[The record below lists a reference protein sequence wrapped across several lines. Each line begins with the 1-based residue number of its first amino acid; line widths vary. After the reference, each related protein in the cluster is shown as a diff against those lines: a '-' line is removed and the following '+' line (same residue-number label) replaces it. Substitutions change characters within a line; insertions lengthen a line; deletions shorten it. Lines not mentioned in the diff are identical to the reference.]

1 MLAFYI
7 CLCVMFISIG
17 YFWAKQKLANPLSIF
32 NAIWLIIVLLYQL
45 HLSRLQEPLSDETM
59 SVLCINVAAFSIGY
73 LVLSLIIRLLRK
85 NKRSTLLA
93 QEKNKKVKS
102 VSVSSKLIKKMF
114 FWWAAVEIVEVFVSG
129 GIPVFWKI
137 FGDTKTYMSFGV
149 PTLHGL
155 MNAFGLVIITVAF
168 YEYLQRK
175 KKKEKL
181 QLMGIILTM
190 LVYYLLLITRQVVIS
205 AIIQMGV
212 VYFILRGKEI
222 KGKSWVKILFYSFI
236 GIIAFGL
243 IGNFRTGY
251 EAFLS
256 VSLIESQLPSLLV
269 GFYWVYM
276 YLTMTLA
283 NVNNAVALGVTG
295 FGGLK
300 GALNHF
306 LPSVFENQMT
316 SGVEVPPYLVTEAYN
331 VSGYFISF
339 YTGMGDAG
347 VILIAT
353 VYGILGAII
362 YEAFR
367 KIRSE
372 RNTILY
378 AVYIQII
385 ALSFFANHL
394 LYLPSGFQL
403 IIVLALFFVLKRK
416 GATRD

>member
-1 MLAFYI
+1 
-7 CLCVMFISIG
+7 MFFSIG

-32 NAIWLIIVLLYQL
+32 NAIWLVIVLLYQL
-45 HLSRLQEPLSDETM
+45 HLSRLQEALSDETM

-93 QEKNKKVKS
+93 EEKNKKVKS
-102 VSVSSKLIKKMF
+102 VSVPLGLIKKMF
-114 FWWAAVEIVEVFVSG
+114 FWWAAVEVIEIYVSG
-129 GIPVFWKI
+129 GIPVFWKL

-175 KKKEKL
+175 KRKEKF
-181 QLMGIILTM
+181 QLMGIILTT

-205 AIIQMGV
+205 AIIQMVV

-222 KGKSWVKILFYSFI
+222 KGRSWLKILLYSFI

-251 EAFLS
+251 ESFLS
-256 VSLIESQLPSLLV
+256 VSAIETQLPSILI

-283 NVNNAVALGVTG
+283 NINNAVALGVTG

-306 LPSVFENQMT
+306 LPSVFENQMA

-339 YTGMGDAG
+339 YTGMGNGG
-347 VILIAT
+347 VVLIAGL
-353 VYGILGAII
+353 YGILGAIL
-362 YEAFR
+362 YELFR
-367 KIRSE
+367 ANRSE
-372 RNTILY
+372 RNVILY
-378 AVYIQII
+378 AVYIQVI

-394 LYLPSGFQL
+394 LYLPSGFQFV
-403 IIVLALFFVLKRK
+403 IVILLFFILRK
-416 GATRD
+416 QVVSKEANGGNL